1 MMDRNSIFKKRYGS
15 GIDYNAIS
23 NIEQLHA
30 ARERLRNMI
39 ELKELELESDVTAFK
54 QALNPVTYMNRLVSK
69 LYSFE
74 YLVKYFVQGYEFVR
88 NWFNG
93 RDAGYAAG
101 AAADGAAGGDAEGR
115 VAAAGGDA
123 EGKAA
128 VGRNEGVGGAEGAGV
143 GAGADNG
150 MRE

>member
-93 RDAGYAAG
+93 REAGYAAG
-101 AAADGAAGGDAEGR
+101 AAAGGDAEGR
-115 VAAAGGDA
+115 VAAAGGGA

-128 VGRNEGVGGAEGAGV
+128 VGRNEDVGGAEGAGV

>member
-101 AAADGAAGGDAEGR
+101 AAA
-115 VAAAGGDA
+115 GGDA

>member
-1 MMDRNSIFKKRYGS
+1 MMDRNSIFRKRYGS
-15 GIDYNAIS
+15 GIDYKAIS
-23 NIEQLHA
+23 NLEQLHA

-39 ELKELELESDVTAFK
+39 ELKELELESDVNAFK
-54 QALNPVTYMNRLVSK
+54 QALNPVTYINRLVSK

-101 AAADGAAGGDAEGR
+101 AAGNGDAEGR
-115 VAAAGGDA
+115 AAAGRED
-123 EGKAA
+123 
-128 VGRNEGVGGAEGAGV
+128 GVGGAEV
-143 GAGADNG
+143 GADSG
-150 MRE
+150 MKE